1 MVEEQIKGYEQ
12 AHPSLLMIDSDATG
26 LQYFVEKEMGD
37 SRIAVSGQKGIT
49 IVTREQAMALV
60 DEIMDIFD
68 IYTRPKG
75 RKTNGALGGVVR

>member
-1 MVEEQIKGYEQ
+1 MVEEQIKGYEK
-12 AHPSLLMIDSDATG
+12 AHPGLLMIERDATG
-26 LQYFVEKEMGD
+26 LQYFVVKEVVD
-37 SRIAVSGQKGIT
+37 SKIAVSGQKGIT
-49 IVTREQAMALV
+49 IVTREQAMAIV

>member
-1 MVEEQIKGYEQ
+1 MVEEQIKGYEK
-12 AHPSLLMIDSDATG
+12 AHPSLLMIDSDATD

-49 IVTREQAMALV
+49 IVTREQAMAIV

-75 RKTNGALGGVVR
+75 RKRNGALGGVVR